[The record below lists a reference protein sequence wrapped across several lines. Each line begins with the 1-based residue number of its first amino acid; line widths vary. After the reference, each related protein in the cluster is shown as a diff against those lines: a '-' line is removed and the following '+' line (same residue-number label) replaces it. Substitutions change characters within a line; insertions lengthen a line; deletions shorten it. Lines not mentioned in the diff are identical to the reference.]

1 MTALIAMLIEGFP
14 IRSCAFIR
22 RRRHS
27 FAALALLICA
37 VGASAQIHIFCR
49 PGDTDEAYYR
59 SGRHATPG
67 YLGVGLR
74 DLDKDAAQQLRLPDR
89 HGAEVVSVDRD
100 APAGDAGI
108 RARDVLRSLNGTPIE
123 SSEHLRRMLHA
134 LPPGRQILL
143 ALVREGEQI
152 AITLQL
158 ADQAQVAAQA
168 WHPDPSNDPG
178 GLGGGGGRSG
188 AMSLFGA
195 FAVSPLYTGA
205 ELDPLSTQLADFFG
219 VHDGA
224 GMLVRTVNQD
234 SPASVAGLK
243 AGDVILRV
251 NSQPVVSRMDWMK
264 QLHEN
269 RGRPMLLTVIRNKQQ
284 QTLTLT
290 TGEVKKKS

>member
-1 MTALIAMLIEGFP
+1 MLIEGLL
-14 IRSCAFIR
+14 IRILALVR
-22 RRRHS
+22 RRCYS
-27 FAALALLICA
+27 LVAMALLVSA
-37 VGASAQIHIFCR
+37 ASASAQGHIFSLS
-49 PGDTDEAYYR
+49 GDPDEAYYR
-59 SGRHATPG
+59 SSRHQAPG

-74 DLDKDAAQQLRLPDR
+74 DLDKDSAAQLHLPDR

-100 APAGDAGI
+100 APAGEAGI
-108 RARDVLRSLNGTPIE
+108 RARDVLRSLNGTSIE

-143 ALVREGEQI
+143 ALVRDGEQI
-152 AITLQL
+152 ALTLQL

-168 WHPDPSNDPG
+168 WHPDPAG
-178 GLGGGGGRSG
+178 GAIGLAGATGGGRSG

-234 SPASVAGLK
+234 SPASFAGLK

-264 QLHEN
+264 QLHQN
-269 RGRPMLLTVIRNKQQ
+269 HGRPMLLTVIRNKQQ